1 MPAHHKFWP
10 NRLPYSITV
19 PATSV
24 WENLAINAR
33 RYPDKA
39 ALVFLGAPRPI
50 SSCARDGAHGR
61 LSAWPGR
68 EKGDRVI
75 VLMQNSS
82 QLVLAHY
89 AIFRANAVVVPVN
102 PMNTAE
108 ELKHYITDSGAKVA
122 ITTADLAP
130 ELAKASNACH
140 SPKRCSTCWSPGSPT
155 VLMPMCRGR
164 MHRPKPGATGCSASA
179 SPPAEPRPGPC
190 LDEALACQR

>member
-1 MPAHHKFWP
+1 M
-10 NRLPYSITV
+10 
-19 PATSV
+19 
-24 WENLAINAR
+24 
-33 RYPDKA
+33 A
-39 ALVFLGAPRPI
+39 AYLHGLGVK
-50 SSCARDGAHGR
+50 
-61 LSAWPGR
+61 
-68 EKGDRVI
+68 KGDRVI

-130 ELAKASNACH
+130 ELAKASNALPR
-140 SPKRCSTCWSPGSPT
+140 PKRCSTCWSPGSPT

-164 MHRPKPGATGCSASA
+164 MRRPKPGATGCWRARA
-179 SPPAEPRPGPC
+179 RTA
-190 LDEALACQR
+190 

>member
-130 ELAKASNACH
+130 ELAKASNALPQSEALQH
-140 SPKRCSTCWSPGSPT
+140 LLVTRFTDGFDADVQGPDAPPEAWRNW
-155 VLMPMCRGR
+155 LL
-164 MHRPKPGATGCSASA
+164 ASA
-179 SPPAEPRPGPC
+179 SPPA
-190 LDEALACQR
+190 